1 MDNFEVAM
9 SGVKIASKIL
19 GLDPPEIRFYKDNS
33 LTRKGINSMYIKESN
48 TVAFDDTWIE
58 MAEWIEIIIVCF
70 HEVRHHFQY
79 QIVNSMIES
88 KEIIASDTKEKWKY
102 EITSYQQPN
111 KTIEMSSKYIEQSLE
126 IDAISFSYYMLKKLF
141 GCEVHIPKQIID
153 RVKQYSEKFGKL
165 Y

>member
-1 MDNFEVAM
+1 MNNFEVVIN
-9 SGVKIASKIL
+9 GVNIAAKVL

-33 LTRKGINSMYIKESN
+33 LTSKGINSMYIKESN

-88 KEIIASDTKEKWKY
+88 KEFIPSDTKEKWKFEFQNY
-102 EITSYQQPN
+102 QKSNNDPNTSNNYLNQL
-111 KTIEMSSKYIEQSLE
+111 IE
-126 IDAISFSYYMLKKLF
+126 IDAISFSYYMIQNLF
-141 GCEVHIPKQIID
+141 GCEVYIPKQIID
-153 RVKQYSEKFGKL
+153 RAKKYSEKFGKL